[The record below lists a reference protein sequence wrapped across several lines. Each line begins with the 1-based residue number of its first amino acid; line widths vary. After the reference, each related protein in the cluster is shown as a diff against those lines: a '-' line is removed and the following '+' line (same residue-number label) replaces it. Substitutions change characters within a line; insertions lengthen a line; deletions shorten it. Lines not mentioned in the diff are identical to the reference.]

1 MGRLVYLTDS
11 LNVCVHDRPDCP
23 ALQRGQRFKKRP
35 KQIKIRD
42 LTTIRAPKPCKV
54 CWPDAPRLKV
64 RHHQCTEC
72 RFRRPMPCKHNGGV
86 LVTLDEN
93 SARSAWVWPENA
105 HHYTLANP
113 SQLD

>member
-1 MGRLVYLTDS
+1 
-11 LNVCVHDRPDCP
+11 
-23 ALQRGQRFKKRP
+23 
-35 KQIKIRD
+35 
-42 LTTIRAPKPCKV
+42 
-54 CWPDAPRLKV
+54 
-64 RHHQCTEC
+64 
-72 RFRRPMPCKHNGGV
+72 MPCKHNGGV